1 MVPIN
6 GSGLARVA
14 LLNDFSCFGKC
25 SLTVS
30 IPIISAYGIET
41 VPLPTAVLST
51 HTGGFDR
58 FVMRDMSQDMKDIA
72 QHWKEMD
79 MKFDCIYTGFFCTT
93 EQIEFARKF
102 IQDFSEENTIIIVDP
117 VLGDNGSLYSCFTEE
132 FASEMRKLC
141 DMADIITPNLTEA
154 QLLVKAGMAKIK
166 TKGSVDATGKHPDG
180 TDAGNSSSE
189 QCFDEL
195 KDEDL
200 LSALPNENVIITS
213 VRRGDRIGYLA
224 RLGDEVI
231 RIEEP
236 MIHQKLHG
244 TGDVFTSALCGE
256 VVSGTDIKTALANAA
271 EFCDRCIHDTA
282 KYQPAHWYGL
292 AFEEELSTRTM

>member
-93 EQIEFARKF
+93 EQIGFARKF
-102 IQDFSEENTIIIVDP
+102 IQDFSEENTLVIVDP
-117 VLGDNGSLYSCFTEE
+117 VLGDNGELYSCFTEE

-154 QLLVKAGMAKIK
+154 QLLVKAGMAKTK
-166 TKGSVDATGKHPDG
+166 AKGSVDATGKHPDG
-180 TDAGNSSSE
+180 TDAGNCSSE
-189 QCFDEL
+189 QCFDEF

-200 LSALPNENVIITS
+200 LDALPNENVIITS

-292 AFEEELSTRTM
+292 AFEDELERR

>member
-72 QHWKEMD
+72 QHWKEMN
-79 MKFDCIYTGFFCTT
+79 MKFNCIYTGFFCTT

-102 IQDFSEENTIIIVDP
+102 IQDFSEENTLVIVDP
-117 VLGDNGSLYSCFTEE
+117 VLGDNGELYSCFTEE

-141 DMADIITPNLTEA
+141 DMANIITPNLTEA
-154 QLLVKAGMAKIK
+154 QLLVKAGRTSKE
-166 TKGSVDATGKHPDG
+166 GQEGKENEQ
-180 TDAGNSSSE
+180 ASSADQS
-189 QCFDEL
+189 FD
-195 KDEDL
+195 KVNDEDL
-200 LSALPNENVIITS
+200 LGALPNKNVIITS

-292 AFEEELSTRTM
+292 AFEDELERR

>member
-72 QHWKEMD
+72 QHWKEMN
-79 MKFDCIYTGFFCTT
+79 MKFNCIYTGFFCTT

-102 IQDFSEENTIIIVDP
+102 IQDFSEEKTLVIVDP

-132 FASEMRKLC
+132 FAGEMRKLC

-154 QLLVKAGMAKIK
+154 QLLVKAGRTSKE
-166 TKGSVDATGKHPDG
+166 GQEGKENEQ
-180 TDAGNSSSE
+180 ASSADQS
-189 QCFDEL
+189 FDKV
-195 KDEDL
+195 KDEEL
-200 LSALPNENVIITS
+200 LDALPNENVIITS